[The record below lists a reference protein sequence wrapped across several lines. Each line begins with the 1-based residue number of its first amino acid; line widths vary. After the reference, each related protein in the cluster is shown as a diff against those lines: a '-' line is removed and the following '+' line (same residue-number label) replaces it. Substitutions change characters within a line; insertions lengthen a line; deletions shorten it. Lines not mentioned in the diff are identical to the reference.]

1 MTAFTVQH
9 SLFDLGSFFTQP
21 ASPKAVQAPQWIAF
35 NQTLAEQL
43 QLPAELHATQ
53 TGLSVWSGNHVPEW
67 AKPRAHAYAGHQ
79 FGNLVPQLGD
89 GRALLLAEI
98 IDKHGKHWDVQL
110 KGAGPTPFSRGGDG
124 RSAIG
129 PVLREY
135 LLSESMFVLG
145 VPTTRALAAVASGE
159 LVFRDQGGVPGA
171 VFTRVASSHL
181 RIGSFQFASLHGGAE
196 KVKQLADYAIARHY
210 PELQDRTGIERYLA
224 FLHAVAMKQAELIS
238 QWLRVGFIHGVMNT
252 DNTSICGETIDY
264 GPAAFLDS
272 YHPQKVFSSIDRRG
286 RYAFSSQ
293 PAIAQWNLAR
303 LAECLLPLL
312 TVAPESNDEASAKAA
327 RENAIAVATRVLDE
341 YSARAQALWLSTM
354 ASKMGI
360 EHAQAEDDTLIQDFL
375 VVLQTHDVDYTQA
388 FWQLAN
394 ELIENSGE
402 SASGESV
409 LVEPTAPAAS
419 LFAKPDDYLAWR
431 QRWLQRLSD
440 NQRSVHDTVNAM
452 RSVNPALIPRNHRI
466 AEAITEV
473 EESGSLKRFYTL
485 LNAWKTPYHMP
496 TSELELELYQ
506 APSKA
511 EEVQRT
517 FCGT

>member
-1 MTAFTVQH
+1 MTTFTVQH
-9 SLFDLGSFFTQP
+9 TLFALGSFFSQP

-43 QLPAELHATQ
+43 QLPADLHATE
-53 TGLSVWSGNHVPEW
+53 TGLGVWSGNQVPNW
-67 AKPRAHAYAGHQ
+67 AQPRAHAYAGHQ

-89 GRALLLAEI
+89 GRALLLAEVT
-98 IDKHGKHWDVQL
+98 DRNGKRWDIQL
-110 KGAGPTPFSRGGDG
+110 KGAGPTAFSRGGDG

-135 LLSESMFVLG
+135 LLSETMFVLG

-210 PELQDRTGIERYLA
+210 PELTETAEGNRYLA
-224 FLHAVAMKQAELIS
+224 FLHAVAMRQAELVS

-264 GPAAFLDS
+264 GPAAFLDV

-286 RYAFSSQ
+286 RYAFNSQ

-312 TVAPESNDEASAKAA
+312 VAEHEQEDENSAKSA
-327 RENAIAVATRVLDE
+327 REDAIALATRVLDD
-341 YSARAQALWLSTM
+341 YSERAQALWISTM
-354 ASKMGI
+354 GAKLGI
-360 EHAQAEDDTLIQDFL
+360 EQPHSEDDSLIQDFL
-375 VVLQTHDVDYTQA
+375 VLLQSHEIDYTQA

-394 ELIENSGE
+394 ELTDS
-402 SASGESV
+402 SAAGGPE
-409 LVEPTAPAAS
+409 APAVN
-419 LFAKPDDYLAWR
+419 LFAEPEKYLAWR
-431 QRWLQRLSD
+431 HCWLQRLEQ
-440 NQRSVHDTVNAM
+440 NQRPVEETISAM

-473 EESGSLKRFYTL
+473 EESGSLQRFYTL
-485 LNAWKTPYHMP
+485 LNAWQTPYNMP
-496 TSELELELYQ
+496 SNELELELYQ
-506 APSKA
+506 APSKE